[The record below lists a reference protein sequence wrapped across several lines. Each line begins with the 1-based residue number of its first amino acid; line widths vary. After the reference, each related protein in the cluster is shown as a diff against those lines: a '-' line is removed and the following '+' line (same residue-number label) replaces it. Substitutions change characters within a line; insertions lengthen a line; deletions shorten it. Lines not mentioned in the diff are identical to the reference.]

1 MVVLG
6 PQESIWVSPLP
17 LSLIQATIFS
27 ARFKKD
33 KIMDL
38 ELRVELQ
45 RIIREL
51 QSTKEWEAIWEE
63 IRQQILQRIR
73 MAQTPQDA
81 MQVKYQLEAVDVLIH
96 QIEQTVNRK

>member
-1 MVVLG
+1 
-6 PQESIWVSPLP
+6 
-17 LSLIQATIFS
+17 
-27 ARFKKD
+27 
-33 KIMDL
+33 MDL
-38 ELRVELQ
+38 ELRFELQ

>member
-1 MVVLG
+1 
-6 PQESIWVSPLP
+6 
-17 LSLIQATIFS
+17 
-27 ARFKKD
+27 
-33 KIMDL
+33 MDL
-38 ELRVELQ
+38 ELRLELQ

-81 MQVKYQLEAVDVLIH
+81 MQVRYQLEAVDVLIH

>member
-1 MVVLG
+1 
-6 PQESIWVSPLP
+6 
-17 LSLIQATIFS
+17 
-27 ARFKKD
+27 
-33 KIMDL
+33 MDL
-38 ELRVELQ
+38 ELRLELQ

>member
-1 MVVLG
+1 
-6 PQESIWVSPLP
+6 
-17 LSLIQATIFS
+17 
-27 ARFKKD
+27 
-33 KIMDL
+33 MDL

>member
-1 MVVLG
+1 
-6 PQESIWVSPLP
+6 
-17 LSLIQATIFS
+17 
-27 ARFKKD
+27 
-33 KIMDL
+33 MDL

-63 IRQQILQRIR
+63 IRQQIMQRIR